1 MRPTSTRYNGW
12 SPPHVS
18 GSHDRSLERRNSS
31 RVAFDEGISV
41 TGDKS
46 DRPVEGQAVDLSTGG
61 MLMTAPKLYR
71 VGSVIRL
78 RLQLPENKELSST
91 AIVRSRV
98 PGRGNGV
105 AFLQLAPDHAR
116 LLGDL
121 IRRCEVGAAKAR
133 SGRRGLYVY

>member
-1 MRPTSTRYNGW
+1 
-12 SPPHVS
+12 
-18 GSHDRSLERRNSS
+18 
-31 RVAFDEGISV
+31 
-41 TGDKS
+41 
-46 DRPVEGQAVDLSTGG
+46 